1 MIDPISV
8 SVAGTLFKN
17 AKGEIRRLY
26 RERQAGNELRQPE
39 TVLDTELKKTIRR
52 LRMKPIEEV
61 WWKNI
66 LNSIGN
72 QYIAPDFLKKPSIQ
86 EWLSDT
92 QNESDLFFLAKDIVM
107 GGEVYLPDCKDRLA
121 LSYSDYTGEDRNFS
135 TSIISAVSSILAA
148 GCLAPLQQESGSPVH
163 EREVLFGS
171 QITLTDFSI
180 ESYNERIDT
189 LEKYAREDGFTLNQS
204 SYLNFSE
211 FLDNYQP
218 MKRASVVLL
227 ENGNL
232 RANWK
237 NKNGAY
243 VALQFLDQ
251 SEIQFVL
258 FSETGDDGLNLTNY
272 GTGDYIK
279 TMEQIQNLG
288 LDQIMIA

>member
-1 MIDPISV
+1 MYDYSEYEFNVENLHPV
-8 SVAGTLFKN
+8 SATGRSNTAFSL
-17 AKGEIRRLY
+17 
-26 RERQAGNELRQPE
+26 
-39 TVLDTELKKTIRR
+39 
-52 LRMKPIEEV
+52 
-61 WWKNI
+61 W
-66 LNSIGN
+66 NS
-72 QYIAPDFLKKPSIQ
+72 
-86 EWLSDT
+86 
-92 QNESDLFFLAKDIVM
+92 
-107 GGEVYLPDCKDRLA
+107 DC
-121 LSYSDYTGEDRNFS
+121 EH
-135 TSIISAVSSILAA
+135 
-148 GCLAPLQQESGSPVH
+148 ESGSPVH
-163 EREVLFGS
+163 EREILFGS